1 MFEQF
6 AAVARTIG
14 SAHRLELLELLAQTE
29 RSVEELAGLSSL
41 TVANASQ
48 HLQQLRRSGLV
59 EARRDG
65 KRVLYKLADT
75 DVVALLGALRRITER
90 NVGAVEKVLNS
101 YFRERDS
108 LEPVSRKELLRRMR
122 EGLVTVVDT
131 RPAEEFA
138 AGHLPR
144 ALNVP
149 LRELKRRLRELP
161 RDQTIV
167 AYCRGAYCVLSYE
180 AVAELLLGQRS
191 RVVRGLLRER
201 GRCEERERNSGGC
214 RGEAVERERHGS
226 LHRGGTAM
234 GSACLD
240 LWRPGSAI
248 MSKNAQGTLPCSTT
262 SHHRAPPPSRSTL
275 RGSPD

>member
-1 MFEQF
+1 MSSQNPKLTIFEHF
-6 AAVARTIG
+6 AAVARTLG

-29 RSVEELAGLSSL
+29 RSVEELAGLSGL

-59 EARRDG
+59 EAHRDG
-65 KRVLYKLADT
+65 KRVLYRLADPE
-75 DVVALLGALRRITER
+75 VVTLLGGLRRITER

-108 LEPVSRKELLRRMR
+108 LEPVPRKELLRRLR
-122 EGLVTVVDT
+122 AGLVTVIDI

-138 AGHLPR
+138 AGHVAG

-161 RDQTIV
+161 REQEIV

-180 AVAELLLGQRS
+180 AVAELRK
-191 RVVRGLLRER
+191 RGFKAFRLEDGYPEWKAAGLP
-201 GRCEERERNSGGC
+201 
-214 RGEAVERERHGS
+214 VERP
-226 LHRGGTAM
+226 
-234 GSACLD
+234 SA
-240 LWRPGSAI
+240 
-248 MSKNAQGTLPCSTT
+248 NA
-262 SHHRAPPPSRSTL
+262 
-275 RGSPD
+275 

>member
-29 RSVEELAGLSSL
+29 RSVEELARLSGL

-65 KRVLYKLADT
+65 KRVLYELADT
-75 DVVALLGALRRITER
+75 DAVALLGALRRITER

-101 YFRERDS
+101 YFRERDD
-108 LEPVSRKELLRRMR
+108 LEPVSRKELLRRLR
-122 EGLVTVVDT
+122 EGLVTVIDA

-138 AGHLPR
+138 AGHLPG
-144 ALNVP
+144 ALNLP

-161 RDQTIV
+161 RGQEIV
-167 AYCRGAYCVLSYE
+167 AYCRGAYCVLAYE
-180 AVAELLLGQRS
+180 AVAELRK
-191 RVVRGLLRER
+191 RGFKAFRL
-201 GRCEERERNSGGC
+201 EEGYPEWRAAGLP
-214 RGEAVERERHGS
+214 VEHC
-226 LHRGGTAM
+226 A
-234 GSACLD
+234 SA
-240 LWRPGSAI
+240 
-248 MSKNAQGTLPCSTT
+248 
-262 SHHRAPPPSRSTL
+262 
-275 RGSPD
+275 